1 MIAMNEEANLP
12 RTLESVRWADE
23 IVVVDS
29 GSKDRTLEIAQ
40 SFGAKT
46 SYHAFG
52 GHGEQKNV
60 ALDLCTSDW
69 ILLLDA
75 DEVLTPEL
83 QDEIRQLLACDGERE
98 PQYGAYWI
106 PRLNLIFGR
115 WMRHGGFY
123 PDRKLRLFRRGAAR
137 LSEGVG
143 PHSTPQFS
151 GPRGKLKHDMLHYA
165 YPNMKVY
172 LEHMNRYSSEI
183 AQLLDNKGRTASPCP
198 SFSGT
203 RWPIPPPLLSIT
215 TSSAWDFWMAARAFC
230 CTSITRSI
238 STGNSSK
245 HGGWRREKSNGA
257 HPGAKGSSQ
266 RHGAK
271 LRITKR
277 LDARYGRGRRL
288 PRSRFSSLQK
298 ARCRVAFFS
307 RKCHSAGFQNGNC

>member
-12 RTLESVRWADE
+12 RTLKCVCWAEE

-29 GSKDRTLEIAQ
+29 GSTDRTLEIAR

-83 QDEIRQLLACDGERE
+83 QSEVRHLLGGADGHE
-98 PQYGAYWI
+98 PHFSAYWI
-106 PRLNLIFGR
+106 PRLNLYFGR
-115 WMRHGGFY
+115 WIRHGGFY

-143 PHSTPQFS
+143 PHSTPHFAGAS
-151 GPRGKLKHDMLHYA
+151 GRLKGDMLHYA
-165 YPNMKVY
+165 YPTLGVY

-183 AQLLDNKGRTASPCP
+183 ALLLA
-198 SFSGT
+198 
-203 RWPIPPPLLSIT
+203 
-215 TSSAWDFWMAARAFC
+215 
-230 CTSITRSI
+230 
-238 STGNSSK
+238 
-245 HGGWRREKSNGA
+245 
-257 HPGAKGSSQ
+257 AKGGTSKSWPVFLWNCVVNP
-266 RHGAK
+266 AATFVYNYI
-271 LRITKR
+271 LRLGF
-277 LDARYGRGRRL
+277 LDGREGL
-288 PRSRFSSLQK
+288 ILHINHSVYIHWKYIK
-298 ARCRVAFFS
+298 AWR
-307 RKCHSAGFQNGNC
+307 AGQGKE